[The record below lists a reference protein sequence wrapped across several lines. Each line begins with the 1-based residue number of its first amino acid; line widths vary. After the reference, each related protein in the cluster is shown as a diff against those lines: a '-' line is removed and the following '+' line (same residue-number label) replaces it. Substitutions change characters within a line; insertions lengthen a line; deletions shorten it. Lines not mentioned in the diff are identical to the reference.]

1 MIGRSLILT
10 ALLLLFA
17 GSALAQPI
25 DWTLDNSHSQ
35 ISFTARH
42 LGFAKVRGEFKKF
55 AVTKATADAK
65 TGKLTALEAEADTAS
80 VDTGVAKRDEHLKS
94 DDFLN
99 AAQFPKLKLVVKKIT
114 WAGKKFNAT
123 VALTLRD
130 VTKDVKMTG
139 ELLGV
144 TTVNFGQGPQ
154 LRLGYEANG
163 TINRKDFGLKFAAV
177 TEGVAIVSDKVD
189 LHLEAEFSAPPPA
202 PVAKPGAA
210 AAAPAAKPAVP
221 GAVTPTA
228 TTPAAAKPAATTP
241 AAAKPAAPAAAA
253 KPATPAAP
261 AAAAKPATPAAPA
274 AAAKPATP
282 AAPAKPATPAAP
294 AKPAAPADPHHGHG
308 H

>member
-1 MIGRSLILT
+1 MTGRLLILS
-10 ALLLLFA
+10 ALLLLFTGGA
-17 GSALAQPI
+17 VAQPI
-25 DWTLDNSHSQ
+25 EWSLDNAHSQ

-55 AVTKATADAK
+55 TATKVTADAK

-80 VDTGVAKRDEHLKS
+80 VDTGVAKRDEHLRS

-99 AAQFPKLKLVVKKIT
+99 AAQHPKLKLVLKKIT

-154 LRLGYEANG
+154 LRMGYEANG
-163 TINRKDFGLKFAAV
+163 KINRKDFGLKFAAV
-177 TEGVAIVSDKVD
+177 TEGVSIVSDDVD
-189 LHLEAEFSAPPPA
+189 IHLEAEFSAPPPA
-202 PVAKPGAA
+202 PGKPLAPVAAAPANKPAAPGAA
-210 AAAPAAKPAVP
+210 AP
-221 GAVTPTA
+221 
-228 TTPAAAKPAATTP
+228 AKPAAP
-241 AAAKPAAPAAAA
+241 AAAAKPAAPAAAA
-253 KPATPAAP
+253 KPAAPSAVAPAAP
-261 AAAAKPATPAAPA
+261 V
-274 AAAKPATP
+274 
-282 AAPAKPATPAAP
+282 
-294 AKPAAPADPHHGHG
+294 KPAASAATPHGHA